1 MTSRSSA
8 GVGYV
13 RRNFDEV
20 AILAVAAKLA
30 FEEGTSFNDS
40 ELATIS
46 AMQRAHPQAGD
57 THQELG
63 QWLADMDEG
72 QIAGVVNNTKG
83 VLHEMEFVRLEN
95 EDGDS
100 VYASL
105 FESTNH
111 AGTDITFI
119 DKDSDASWAVQLKA
133 TDNPG
138 YVQDWMESNPDG
150 EILVTSELAD
160 RMNLPSTGISNDDL
174 TVRTDDVVDRLIQ
187 ADESSDLWDFF
198 PALTASSI
206 GLVIWD
212 LWKRRKSGEISSQQF
227 KWMAARVSGM
237 KAGKIA
243 LLTTAM
249 MVPGLNVVT
258 GAGLVVSL
266 LFSGANLAKAMY
278 K

>member
-30 FEEGTSFNDS
+30 IEEGTSFNDS

-57 THQELG
+57 THEELG

-119 DKDSDASWAVQLKA
+119 DKDSGASWAVQLKA

-206 GLVIWD
+206 GLVIWE

>member
-57 THQELG
+57 THEELG

-119 DKDSDASWAVQLKA
+119 DKDSGASWAVQLKA

-160 RMNLPSTGISNDDL
+160 QMNLPSTGISNDDL

-206 GLVIWD
+206 GLVIWE